1 MAAKSAHDHQ
11 HEELSCLVI
20 KAQNGDK
27 LIREQLIKEYR
38 PFYLRAASQVAK
50 NI

>member
-27 LIREQLIKEYR
+27 PGEQLIKEYR
-38 PFYLRAASQVAK
+38 PF
-50 NI
+50 I